1 VSGHDAMPESGIP
14 ETDLVDR
21 RRVEPPTSAGCHTLR
36 HSYAPHLLEAS
47 YDIRA
52 IQELLGHKDVSTSM
66 IYTHV
71 LRGGGLGVRS
81 PADGL

>member
-1 VSGHDAMPESGIP
+1 MSGQDAMPQSGIP
-14 ETDLVDR
+14 KTDLVDR

-52 IQELLGHKDVSTSM
+52 IQELLGHKDVSTTM
-66 IYTHV
+66 IHTDV
-71 LRGGGLGVRS
+71 LNRGGQGVRS
-81 PADGL
+81 PIDGL